1 MARKKKDGESNALQH
16 VNFYLPP
23 DLIAYV
29 RAVAAEEQR
38 STAGLI
44 RLILLS
50 WKRERELV

>member
-1 MARKKKDGESNALQH
+1 MARKKKEGESNALQH